1 MKKVVV
7 VGGAGFIGSELTKT
21 LVKKGYEVLV
31 VDKFPLREEIPG
43 SSFLQL
49 DTEKEKFP
57 MGFFEGVY
65 GVINLAGAPIA
76 NKWTEEYKKTIYSSR
91 IETTK
96 HIVEGTR
103 EANQKPEVL
112 VSASA
117 VGFYG
122 DGKEKLLTENDPS
135 GNDFLAK
142 VCLDWETEAKRAE
155 EFSRVVCLR
164 TSHVLGKGS
173 ILKELFSIFEK
184 NIGGYFGNGSQ
195 YMPWVS
201 LKDLVSQ
208 YIFSLEN
215 KSMSGSYNTSAG
227 EPVTQKTF
235 MKTIQKVV
243 GSSWCLPIPKFAAKI
258 AKGEMANIFFGGQK
272 TDSTKIKN
280 AGFQFSDTDL
290 KEVIMGAY
298 KK

>member
-7 VGGAGFIGSELTKT
+7 TGGSGFVGGA
-21 LVKKGYEVLV
+21 LVKSLVQKGYVVLV
-31 VDKFPLREEIPG
+31 VDKFPPREEISG
-43 SSFLQL
+43 SSFMQI
-49 DTEKEKFP
+49 DTEKEGFP
-57 MGFFEGVY
+57 EGFFEGVY

-76 NKWTEEYKKTIYSSR
+76 KKWTKEYKDAIYFSR

-96 HIVEGTR
+96 HVVDGMR
-103 EANQKPEVL
+103 SANQKPEVL

-122 DGKEKLLTENDPS
+122 DGKDKLLTEDDPS

-142 VCLDWETEAKRAE
+142 VCLDWEMEAKKAE

-164 TSHVLGKGS
+164 TSHVIGTGG
-173 ILKELFSIFEK
+173 ILRELFPLFEK
-184 NIGGYFGNGSQ
+184 NIGGYFGSGSQ

-201 LKDLVSQ
+201 LEDLVSQ
-208 YIFSLEN
+208 YIFALEN
-215 KSMSGSYNTSAG
+215 KEMSGAYNTSAG

-243 GSSWCLPIPKFAAKI
+243 GSPWCLPIPKFAARI

-280 AGFQFSDTDL
+280 AGFNFSDTNL
-290 KEVIMGAY
+290 GEVIRRSY
-298 KK
+298 TN